1 MEQVKKN
8 EISFARFE
16 PKVLRHIHVA
26 KKMMIRIHSKEQQ
39 QKNVFKVERE
49 RERERCETDWK

>member
-16 PKVLRHIHVA
+16 PKVLRYIHVA
-26 KKMMIRIHSKEQQ
+26 KKDDDTHPFEGAAAK
-39 QKNVFKVERE
+39 KCV
-49 RERERCETDWK
+49 